1 MQFRYVELGGV
12 QGARG
17 SDGVLDPSMLDKGNA
32 SMSLY
37 GKLPFATKTAIWL

>member
-12 QGARG
+12 QGDGG

-32 SMSLY
+32 R
-37 GKLPFATKTAIWL
+37 